1 MKLQFSHLFFIDKKV
16 FPEHKLQLHEAH
28 HKKTAWVYFATLAL
42 GFWLIANPLTFEYQQ
57 TAMLWSDLITGLL
70 VIIFSIVALSPY
82 RLWAQWILVFLGIWL
97 FIAPMVFW
105 TKESSALLLDYLT
118 GTLLITFGLI
128 VPGQPG
134 LKLYEQSGPNVP
146 KGWDYNPS
154 SWSERVPVIFLS
166 WVGFFVARYMGTFQL
181 EIIDTAWDPFFGN
194 GTEKVLTSDV
204 SHAFPVSDALLGA
217 FSYLLD
223 ILFAYAGNSH
233 RWRTMPWVVI
243 LFGILIIPLGI
254 VSITLII
261 LQPLSVGFW
270 CTLCLV
276 SAMVSLIMIPFAVD
290 EVLAT
295 IQLIR
300 YEKKERNTPFWT
312 VFWFGGTMEG
322 SMEKYKEPNRLFP
335 YTLKGN
341 KKDIL
346 SRPWNLF
353 LSLLVGMWVMASP
366 AILDFEGPFADHN
379 NVAGALIITFGIIAM
394 SDVARSVRLMNVIV
408 GLWLIVIPWTLDINH
423 DVSFW
428 SSILS
433 GAAIILLS
441 IRKGIIGEK
450 RGGFENH
457 VV

>member
-166 WVGFFVARYMGTFQL
+166 WVGFFVARYMGAFQL

-217 FSYLLD
+217 FSYLFD

-261 LQPLSVGFW
+261 LQPLAVGFW

-295 IQLIR
+295 LQLIR

-322 SMEKYKEPNRLFP
+322 SMEKDKEPNRLFP

-433 GAAIILLS
+433 GVAIIFLS

-457 VV
+457 VI